1 MSLVSPPDQ
10 APAPETGPPRPVG
23 VGERAALPDVLRGL
37 ALLGILIVNVQTFAG
52 FREWQQ
58 RGVDGVVQVLTD
70 VLVNG
75 RAISLFAMLF
85 GWGTAGLLARH
96 GAGTLLRRLAVLLV
110 IGTAHFVFVWHG
122 DIISNYALLAVALL
136 LGARMTAREL
146 VTLAGALGGW
156 WLLLGLLAGVGSLAG
171 PVRPRFDGLPDLTP
185 GMTYGQVVADR
196 AAEFQSNLIGGSVYN
211 GLWLVALFCL
221 GAAAG
226 RAGVLTRPQDHLP
239 LLRRL
244 ATYGL
249 MIGLP
254 LGVLLAWLNTGGTQ
268 TAGLLAIPVRMGGGL
283 ASALGYAGVLGLL
296 AARGSL
302 GPLKAFA
309 ASGRLAMTNYIA
321 QSLIMTTVF
330 YPYAGGGYGRWGA
343 AAAVLL
349 ALAVGLAQVP
359 LSAWVL
365 RRFGTGPLEALT
377 RVLVYGRARR

>member
-1 MSLVSPPDQ
+1 MSLASPPDQ
-10 APAPETGPPRPVG
+10 APAPETGPQRPVG
-23 VGERAALPDVLRGL
+23 AGERAALPDVLRGL
-37 ALLGILIVNVQTFAG
+37 ALLGILIVNAQTFAG
-52 FREWQQ
+52 FREWEQ
-58 RGVDGVVQVLTD
+58 RGADGAVQVLTD
-70 VLVNG
+70 VFVNG

-85 GWGTAGLLARH
+85 GWGAAGLLARH
-96 GAGTLLRRLAVLLV
+96 GGGTLLRRLAVLLV

-136 LGARMTAREL
+136 LTVRMTAREL
-146 VTLAGALGGW
+146 VTLAAALGAW
-156 WLLLGLLAGVGSLAG
+156 WLLLGVLAGFGSLAG

-185 GMTYGQVVADR
+185 GMTYAQVVAGR

-221 GAAAG
+221 GAAAH
-226 RAGVLTRPQDHLP
+226 RTGVLTRPHEHLP

-244 ATYGL
+244 AAYGL
-249 MIGLP
+249 MVGLP
-254 LGVLLAWLNTGGTQ
+254 LGVLLAWLNTWGTQ

-302 GPLKAFA
+302 GPLRAFA
-309 ASGRLAMTNYIA
+309 ASGRLAMSNYIA
-321 QSLIMTTVF
+321 QSLIMTAVF
-330 YPYAGGGYGRWGA
+330 YPYAGAQYGRWGA
-343 AAAVLL
+343 AATLLL

-377 RVLVYGRARR
+377 RALVYGRARR